1 MWQFFHG
8 WRRKMG
14 LVTLVMAIL
23 FVECWARGHAVKDV
37 IQLGN
42 GSGVVFDS
50 IILSR
55 HGLMWVRYESLDL
68 SAFGWTPGW
77 SVVPIEQAAS
87 LHSGES
93 RIVYDVKSRWAWCGF
108 DFCDASDA
116 DSRSVHRN
124 IPYWSMAIPLTLLS
138 AYLILCKPRKQKAS
152 TQLASSNINTN

>member
-8 WRRKMG
+8 WRRKAG
-14 LVTLVMAIL
+14 VVALVMAIW
-23 FVECWARGHAVKDV
+23 FVECWVRGHAVKDV
-37 IQLGN
+37 IQFGN

-77 SVVPIEQAAS
+77 SVVPIEQAPS

-93 RIVYDVKSRWAWCGF
+93 RIVYNTKWRWSWFGF
-108 DFCDASDA
+108 DFCDASNA
-116 DSRSVHRN
+116 DSRSFHRN
-124 IPYWSMAIPLTLLS
+124 IPYWSVTIPLTFLS
-138 AYLILCKPRKQKAS
+138 ACLILWKPRQQKTS
-152 TQLASSNINTN
+152 SQLANSNINSN